1 MWLEIHSKGTGTT
14 SNHIIVWQNNSGNG
28 SETQVQQQAV
38 IRYYYDDL
46 KQFLNVDSNFNNQA
60 ISVNDPA
67 GNWINFGDEAATTF
81 DNYQSENA
89 DSADTILD
97 SDGNP
102 ASFAVTG
109 IFPQFNN
116 INNNTDGTDS
126 HPQYFIVHF
135 THKKQAAESQSTTIT
150 EHVSYYYENGSKQG
164 QTVPDQY
171 APINQEL
178 HFTRDGQTDLVT
190 GVIAYGNW
198 KLVDANGN
206 AISLPAIPFS
216 QLPQT
221 LVGNYKLDA
230 NGTFIV
236 NNNTGKPFLIIKGD
250 NGSIPGISFNDD
262 EITSLYNQNGGSI
275 TVQIPYIQTIN
286 PSTPKP
292 TQPAQQPTL
301 APAPD
306 PTTPVTPLPT
316 VEPTATAQPT
326 NATVL
331 PDATPVQPFEIKRVN
346 YKSSTNVAPH
356 SQTQKHGH
364 DYNYL
369 SAPKAT
375 STHIEKHAIQSKG
388 QIKPVIS
395 KTTTNK
401 QNTLPQT
408 GENKS
413 NLGIIGL
420 GIAALAGLF
429 GLDYDKNKRKN

>member
-1 MWLEIHSKGTGTT
+1 M
-14 SNHIIVWQNNSGNG
+14 
-28 SETQVQQQAV
+28 
-38 IRYYYDDL
+38 
-46 KQFLNVDSNFNNQA
+46 
-60 ISVNDPA
+60 
-67 GNWINFGDEAATTF
+67 
-81 DNYQSENA
+81 
-89 DSADTILD
+89 
-97 SDGNP
+97 
-102 ASFAVTG
+102 
-109 IFPQFNN
+109 
-116 INNNTDGTDS
+116 
-126 HPQYFIVHF
+126 
-135 THKKQAAESQSTTIT
+135 
-150 EHVSYYYENGSKQG
+150 
-164 QTVPDQY
+164 
-171 APINQEL
+171 

-275 TVQIPYIQTIN
+275 IVQIPYIQTIN
-286 PSTPKP
+286 PSTPKS

-331 PDATPVQPFEIKRVN
+331 PDTTPVQPSEIKRVN
-346 YKSSTNVAPH
+346 YKSNTNVAPH
-356 SQTQKHGH
+356 SQTQKHCH

-375 STHIEKHAIQSKG
+375 STYIEKM
-388 QIKPVIS
+388 
-395 KTTTNK
+395 
-401 QNTLPQT
+401 
-408 GENKS
+408 
-413 NLGIIGL
+413 
-420 GIAALAGLF
+420 LF
-429 GLDYDKNKRKN
+429 SQRVR